1 MRSRRLARLFTLALI
16 LELAL
21 LCCACA
27 QAHSHCCPG
36 DDRCAICQTVRLG
49 LRDGRLAFALLL
61 TPLAVSFCLRGLP
74 LSALQ
79 AVPATLVARKVR
91 LND

>member
-1 MRSRRLARLFTLALI
+1 MRRRMLAWLFALALF

-27 QAHSHCCPG
+27 QVHCHCCPG

-49 LRDGRLAFALLL
+49 LQSGRLAVALMLTLL
-61 TPLAVSFCLRGLP
+61 AASLCLCGLP
-74 LSALQ
+74 LSSPPSA
-79 AVPATLVARKVR
+79 PATLVARKVR